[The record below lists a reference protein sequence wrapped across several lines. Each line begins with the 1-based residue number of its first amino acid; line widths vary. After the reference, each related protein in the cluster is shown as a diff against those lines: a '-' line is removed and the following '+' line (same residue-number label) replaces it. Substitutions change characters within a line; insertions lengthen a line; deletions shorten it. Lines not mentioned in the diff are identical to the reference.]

1 MISNNDTLM
10 DTIKKNLYE
19 IFLDLKNSLSK
30 FDSNKL
36 INDSN
41 QNINSS
47 SDLFIL
53 INNIKTYINFIIKEN
68 FSKENIANYYNK
80 DFQKEINNQLES
92 YIKKLENDI
101 KFHITKQF
109 REKISRNSLE
119 AKLRAYMQI
128 EEDYEDLKERVRFE
142 EGKFMENDRKD
153 NEIIILRKENS
164 NLKKEILKNKSK
176 FQKFSE
182 LIEKNKQLEKKLIND
197 GEYIKNLNLKINQLN
212 SRIADMEQELKENKK
227 QFDKEEN
234 LKNNINNDI
243 YISDNNYNYLSL
255 KPTKITLNKFSL
267 RSSGN
272 NSQRSENN
280 IQQPFNIFNNDF
292 RTIKSRTTK
301 TMNNFKNFVQ
311 PNTYSQ
317 IYKTNDPLTQIR
329 NKIYNNDKNK
339 NTNST
344 SIKVED
350 KEITDTL
357 AVHLQSNKKNNLNKH
372 SKSRSLKKID
382 QNFSGYKFK
391 RSNNSVGKKYSKD
404 LKYNKNFIYEH
415 SALNILGI
423 HKKFKI

>member
-68 FSKENIANYYNK
+68 SSKENIANYYNK

-153 NEIIILRKENS
+153 NEIIIL
-164 NLKKEILKNKSK
+164 
-176 FQKFSE
+176 
-182 LIEKNKQLEKKLIND
+182 
-197 GEYIKNLNLKINQLN
+197 
-212 SRIADMEQELKENKK
+212 
-227 QFDKEEN
+227 
-234 LKNNINNDI
+234 
-243 YISDNNYNYLSL
+243 
-255 KPTKITLNKFSL
+255 
-267 RSSGN
+267 
-272 NSQRSENN
+272 
-280 IQQPFNIFNNDF
+280 
-292 RTIKSRTTK
+292 
-301 TMNNFKNFVQ
+301 MN
-311 PNTYSQ
+311 
-317 IYKTNDPLTQIR
+317 
-329 NKIYNNDKNK
+329 
-339 NTNST
+339 
-344 SIKVED
+344 
-350 KEITDTL
+350 
-357 AVHLQSNKKNNLNKH
+357 
-372 SKSRSLKKID
+372 
-382 QNFSGYKFK
+382 
-391 RSNNSVGKKYSKD
+391 
-404 LKYNKNFIYEH
+404 
-415 SALNILGI
+415 
-423 HKKFKI
+423 

>member
-68 FSKENIANYYNK
+68 SSKENIANYYNK

-212 SRIADMEQELKENKK
+212 SRIADMEM
-227 QFDKEEN
+227 
-234 LKNNINNDI
+234 I
-243 YISDNNYNYLSL
+243 YISV
-255 KPTKITLNKFSL
+255 T
-267 RSSGN
+267 
-272 NSQRSENN
+272 
-280 IQQPFNIFNNDF
+280 
-292 RTIKSRTTK
+292 TI
-301 TMNNFKNFVQ
+301 
-311 PNTYSQ
+311 
-317 IYKTNDPLTQIR
+317 II
-329 NKIYNNDKNK
+329 I
-339 NTNST
+339 
-344 SIKVED
+344 
-350 KEITDTL
+350 
-357 AVHLQSNKKNNLNKH
+357 
-372 SKSRSLKKID
+372 
-382 QNFSGYKFK
+382 
-391 RSNNSVGKKYSKD
+391 
-404 LKYNKNFIYEH
+404 
-415 SALNILGI
+415 
-423 HKKFKI
+423 